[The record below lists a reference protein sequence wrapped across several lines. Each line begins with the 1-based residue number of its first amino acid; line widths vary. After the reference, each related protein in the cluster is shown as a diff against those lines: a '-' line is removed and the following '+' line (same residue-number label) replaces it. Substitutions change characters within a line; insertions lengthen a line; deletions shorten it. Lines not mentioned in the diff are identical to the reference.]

1 MIGHQREGKT
11 MLRVSAFA
19 LLCLCAGSASAQQGT
34 IAYTHA
40 VRIDAEAQA
49 ELRAQIETRLGNR
62 RAAGGQAPTG
72 RAPTGAQGRA
82 GGQGRPGLAGGP
94 FEPATER
101 VYELVLF
108 FDESAT
114 LLKPVPRQA
123 PARGGPGGD
132 RRAAFGARLR
142 AFAPGGQDVLNSS
155 FAPYDEPRVVESRKL
170 LGRDFLVADERPPL
184 EWKLTSEQAEF
195 LGYMVLKATAQE
207 DSAAVEAWFTPQI
220 PLPGGPGHYRGLPG
234 MILVVS
240 VDDGRIQ
247 YTATE
252 VSMAAVADGVI
263 VEPTEGESVTR
274 EEYDAVVIEKM
285 EELRRTR
292 GGGL

>member
-1 MIGHQREGKT
+1 
-11 MLRVSAFA
+11 
-19 LLCLCAGSASAQQGT
+19 
-34 IAYTHA
+34 
-40 VRIDAEAQA
+40 
-49 ELRAQIETRLGNR
+49 
-62 RAAGGQAPTG
+62 
-72 RAPTGAQGRA
+72 
-82 GGQGRPGLAGGP
+82 
-94 FEPATER
+94 
-101 VYELVLF
+101 
-108 FDESAT
+108 
-114 LLKPVPRQA
+114 
-123 PARGGPGGD
+123 
-132 RRAAFGARLR
+132 
-142 AFAPGGQDVLNSS
+142 
-155 FAPYDEPRVVESRKL
+155 
-170 LGRDFLVADERPPL
+170 
-184 EWKLTSEQAEF
+184 
-195 LGYMVLKATAQE
+195 MVLKATAQE

-252 VSMAAVADGVI
+252 VAMAAVAEGVI